1 MELPLP
7 KLRTDQ
13 QEKILDELRLA
24 EGKLFYIQS
33 IEADAHRMAD
43 GLVELALENVIV
55 LSEDTYLSELSVAA
69 KATKQKLLERVK
81 EALQ

>member
-1 MELPLP
+1 
-7 KLRTDQ
+7 
-13 QEKILDELRLA
+13 
-24 EGKLFYIQS
+24 
-33 IEADAHRMAD
+33 MAD